1 MKLAREKKI
10 KVDWFRSRKKVLTE
24 NKLEDENDQALT
36 SGDDGDRLILL
47 RMNMSLSRSSVSES
61 VSFCLKLKF

>member
-1 MKLAREKKI
+1 MA
-10 KVDWFRSRKKVLTE
+10 RKKDLTE

-47 RMNMSLSRSSVSES
+47 RMNMSLSRSFVSES